1 MLHAVST
8 YVRVHAKSSPL
19 IFGAPFLS
27 LSLACLSPRN
37 LLSTSFALASF
48 AAAAY
53 LLAVSASL
61 FTHSRQE
68 GGFIFGFQQAR
79 RRKKFASLSLISLA
93 AKSEWKLSEETSEEN
108 AREELRERE
117 KASFSLCLSLEGQ
130 KRRILRSSKKQR
142 LAKNRAKKV
151 TAIST

>member
-37 LLSTSFALASF
+37 LLSTSFALASS

-79 RRKKFASLSLISLA
+79 RRKKVCLTLSLSHFSCSQKWVKTEWRNERRKCQRR
-93 AKSEWKLSEETSEEN
+93 AK
-108 AREELRERE
+108 RERE
-117 KASFSLCLSLEGQ
+117 SIFFAMSVPWG
-130 KRRILRSSKKQR
+130 
-142 LAKNRAKKV
+142 AKKKDIAFQQE
-151 TAIST
+151 TKTG